1 MSASASAGASANAS
15 APRPQPPGSRWE
27 ERLPRFSLERRITVV
42 VIMLTAMAF
51 GAVATMGIPLELI
64 PQGFEAPS
72 LTVRAPWRDA
82 PPQEVLDKIVEPLE
96 EELSTVG
103 NLDQVSS
110 RARVGVGEITLEF
123 KQGTDMDVAY
133 REVRDRILR
142 ARARLPDDV
151 EQIQIQKFNESSL
164 PILFIGVALD
174 PRITDPYTLVQQ
186 EIITPLQRID
196 GVASVRSD
204 GLQQKEILIELD
216 RERTAAA
223 GLNIYLVASELAA
236 DNFSLASGNVRQGD
250 KELLLRSVSRFDDLD
265 EIRDQLVSPTV
276 RLGDIAAVRYAVPDE
291 YWRVRVNG
299 KPALAVEVLKEGQ
312 ANTIEVSRRV
322 AEAFA
327 EIQRNPKLAGSEVDI
342 MFSQGDVILESI
354 STLLESGRTGALFA
368 ILVLLFF
375 LRRFRLTLIITLA
388 IPISLLIALI
398 TMYFAGETLNILS
411 LLGLIISV
419 GMLVDNSVVV
429 AENIH
434 RLHQGG
440 MPRREAC
447 IRGTGEI
454 ALAVILA
461 TLTTMVVFLPVA
473 LVEGR
478 AQFFL
483 LRLAIP
489 ISVSLAASLGVALI
503 LIPLC
508 VYLTLE
514 KGGAGRQHRLVAP
527 VHRFMDRAL
536 GVLYALTLERLNR
549 LYTRVLGFGLRHRLD
564 VSLAVVVVLVATA
577 LGPCSAVDFVEVSQ
591 EDRKSFRIRVDMPS
605 NYNLDDATAFFTEVE
620 AVLDEVRRELGLD
633 GYLLVHAAQ
642 WGRVEGWF
650 PDQAALTRLQ
660 VTEHVMKKLPR
671 RPGITFY
678 SGTED
683 ETAGSAKLNT
693 YTAVLH
699 GDDPERLAE
708 LARSLEELFVQVD
721 GVLGVQRSGDMSP
734 NELALVVD
742 RERTQRQGISPRAI
756 AGVVAAGLRGQPL
769 PRYHHEGKEIPMRV
783 RFAEEDRESLAELAD
798 FAVPTVSGQFVQLSS
813 VTDVRFLSATRT
825 IFRRAKQVSHTVT
838 VDLAEGKEQDARAR
852 LEALASRIDLPEG
865 VRLGPPFQDRR
876 LDAEMASLQF
886 ALVVSIVFIYLIM
899 GFLFESFIL
908 PLSVILTIPLASVG
922 VTWAHAVV
930 GRDIDFLGF
939 VGILLLVGIV
949 VNNGIVLVDYVIRLR
964 QEGMAR
970 TAALLAASERRFR
983 PIMMTAGTTIM
994 GMVPLIAGAPS
1005 SIGLSY
1011 KSFGLTLIGG
1021 MVTATA
1027 LTMLVVPVFY
1037 TLFEDAREA
1046 VLAGLRRALAPRRPR
1061 PADPPDSGPTI

>member
-1 MSASASAGASANAS
+1 MSAGASELTPP
-15 APRPQPPGSRWE
+15 PRPGSRWE
-27 ERLPRFSLERRITVV
+27 ELLPRFSLERRITVV
-42 VIMLTAMAF
+42 VIMLTALAF
-51 GAVATMGIPLELI
+51 GAVATVGIPLELI

-72 LTVRAPWRDA
+72 LTVNVPWRDA
-82 PPQEVLDKIVEPLE
+82 PPKEVLDKIVEPLE

-103 NLDQVSS
+103 DLDQVSS
-110 RARVGVGEITLEF
+110 RARVGAGEITLEF
-123 KQGTDMDVAY
+123 KQGADMDVAY

-142 ARARLPDDV
+142 ARARLPEDV

-174 PRITDPYTLVQQ
+174 PNITDPYTLVQQ

-196 GVASVRSD
+196 GVASVRSE

-250 KELLLRSVSRFDDLD
+250 KKLLLRSVSRFDDLD

-276 RLGDIAAVRYAVPDE
+276 RLGDIATVEYAVPDE

-327 EIQRNPKLAGSEVDI
+327 EIEKNPKLAGSEVDI
-342 MFSQGDVILESI
+342 LFSQGDVILESL
-354 STLLESGRTGALFA
+354 STLLDSGRTGALFA
-368 ILVLLFF
+368 VLVLLFF

-388 IPISLLIALI
+388 IPLSLVIALI

-434 RLHQGG
+434 RLHQDG

-454 ALAVILA
+454 ALAVVLA

-489 ISVSLAASLGVALI
+489 ISVSLAASLAVALI

-508 VYLTLE
+508 VYLTLDQ
-514 KGGAGRQHRLVAP
+514 GAGRQRRAVVL
-527 VHRFMDRAL
+527 VHRFMDRVLGAL
-536 GVLYALTLERLNR
+536 YDLTLERLSR
-549 LYTRVLGFGLRHRLD
+549 GYTRLLGFGLRHRLD
-564 VSLAVVVVLVATA
+564 VSLVMIAAFVATA
-577 LGPCSAVDFVEVSQ
+577 LGPCSSVDFVEVSQ
-591 EDRKSFRIRVDMPS
+591 EDRKSFQIRVDLPS

-620 AVLDEVRRELGLD
+620 SVLDEVRRELGLD
-633 GYLLVHAAQ
+633 GYLLFHAAQ

-671 RPGITFY
+671 RPGITYY
-678 SGTED
+678 SGTES
-683 ETAGSAKLNT
+683 ETAGSADLNT

-699 GDDPERLAE
+699 GEDPERLAE

-742 RERTQRQGISPRAI
+742 RERTQRQGISPRTI

-769 PRYHHEGKEIPMRV
+769 PRYHDQGKEVPMRV

-838 VDLAEGKEQDARAR
+838 VDLAEGKEQAARAR

-922 VTWAHAVV
+922 VTWAHAIA

-949 VNNGIVLVDYVIRLR
+949 VNNGIVLIDYVIRLR

-983 PIMMTAGTTIM
+983 PIMMTAGTTII
-994 GMVPLIAGAPS
+994 GMVPLIVGAPS

-1021 MVTATA
+1021 MLTATA

-1046 VLAGLRRALAPRRPR
+1046 VLAGLRRALGPRRPR
-1061 PADPPDSGPTI
+1061 PVEPPGDGAAG